1 MLEYGQSINDVIN
14 LVPDQVSCII
24 AGWLCLLLLLLHIQ
38 MISFWPVESDMLTV
52 DISYDNS
59 STFSMPFKY
68 TRNRNL
74 FLKLAS
80 EVIN

>member
-1 MLEYGQSINDVIN
+1 MLEYGQSIKDVIN
-14 LVPDQVSCII
+14 LVPDQVSCIGLVVFFI
-24 AGWLCLLLLLLHIQ
+24 ILLHIQ

-52 DISYDNS
+52 DINYDNS